1 MIFSLICD
9 SRHFWIT
16 ICMYVSRFRTEDA
29 LVRIASFSPDVHAME
44 QQAASEALLLNRYNV
59 HLSAM
64 NAPTSDDIATSH
76 KPSEQLLRCS
86 NPWLLLWYIPVD
98 VGGDG
103 NCLFRSVSYA
113 LYGNEDYHSLLR
125 LYSVIE
131 ALQNRPLYDI
141 AHEHFMHLLRQ
152 MLA

>member
-113 LYGNEDYHSLLR
+113 LYGNEDYHHPCCVCTVLLR
-125 LYSVIE
+125 RYRID
-131 ALQNRPLYDI
+131 R
-141 AHEHFMHLLRQ
+141 FMTLHMNILCTF
-152 MLA
+152 